1 MSERATQRGDAEI
14 ATCHVCGGTFATQKE
29 LSKDLIDAHEG
40 LGSEDGPGARDPA
53 GTPPAGDDD

>member
-1 MSERATQRGDAEI
+1 M
-14 ATCHVCGGTFATQKE
+14 FATQKE
-29 LSKDLIDAHEG
+29 LSKHLIDAHDG

>member
-29 LSKDLIDAHEG
+29 LSKHLIDAHEG